1 VTVDQ
6 FLAFADR
13 TPGWRV
19 LARDED
25 LGGRAVPHDL
35 ARFLERCGGV
45 VTQADVTVGSRVVQA
60 QQALLGERDDN
71 DRSAHWFVIAE
82 DDDSSTALRAV
93 IDLDPQRLGRVYD
106 GFWDRL
112 GVAGSMPVIA
122 LSFSDL
128 LERLVLSGGEPYWA
142 DDDLELGDAYD

>member
-1 VTVDQ
+1 VTVEE
-6 FLAFADR
+6 FLAFAGR
-13 TPGWRV
+13 TPGWRI
-19 LARDED
+19 LERDGDPAVPD
-25 LGGRAVPHDL
+25 LPHDL
-35 ARFLERCGGV
+35 ARFIARCGGV
-45 VTQADVTVGSRVVQA
+45 VTPADVSVGSRVVQA
-60 QQALLGERDDN
+60 QQLLGLGDDN
-71 DRSAHWFVIAE
+71 DRSAPWFVIAE